1 MFGEILT
8 GINGMCVRY
17 NGELHVIKGI
27 GGNPYIDVREFDPTL
42 HVVRDVQVYLP
53 GDLYCLL
60 DLLVKRNGREAFA

>member
-8 GINGMCVRY
+8 GLNGMCIRY

-27 GGNPYIDVREFDPTL
+27 GGNPYIDVREFNAML
-42 HVVRDVQVYLP
+42 HTTETKQVYLP